1 MQQLQNQNIKLKE
14 TMQAN
19 LVKMQEK
26 SQKQEET
33 IQELVLENRKLKDM
47 LESMNSENQF
57 TTAMLDAPMD
67 KLLAPKLQALKKVQQ
82 SHVVKPTKTQE
93 IEAKPQH
100 ANINTT
106 TTTTQKQVEQ
116 PRKTEKVVKKEIIQK
131 QIKNEIDPMLVK
143 RKKGTTQLLGLFNT
157 EDDVY

>member
-1 MQQLQNQNIKLKE
+1 MQV
-14 TMQAN
+14 N
-19 LVKMQEK
+19 LIKMQEK
-26 SQKQEET
+26 SQKQEEI

-57 TTAMLDAPMD
+57 TTAMLEAQMD
-67 KLLAPKLQALKKVQQ
+67 KLLEKKLQALKKVQQ
-82 SHVVKPTKTQE
+82 PNVVKPTKTKE
-93 IEAKPQH
+93 IEVKVQPA
-100 ANINTT
+100 INTKT
-106 TTTTQKQVEQ
+106 ATTQKQVEQ
-116 PRKTEKVVKKEIIQK
+116 PRKTEKVVKKEVIQK

>member
-1 MQQLQNQNIKLKE
+1 
-14 TMQAN
+14 MQAN

-33 IQELVLENRKLKDM
+33 IQELILENRKLKDM

-57 TTAMLDAPMD
+57 TTAMLEAQMD
-67 KLLAPKLQALKKVQQ
+67 KLLEKKLQALKKVQQ
-82 SHVVKPTKTQE
+82 SNVVKPTKTKE
-93 IEAKPQH
+93 IEVKPQH
-100 ANINTT
+100 ANINTK